1 MGWIRGSPF
10 VEGSGTLLLEHGEG
24 TMASAAVLARGRV
37 HISRLDHVDR
47 GGNDGGAEACPKG
60 RSEVTRKVICQGGRT
75 GERVRTPHAIT
86 PEAERLSSW
95 DLVVLERQ
103 RLQRI

>member
-1 MGWIRGSPF
+1 M
-10 VEGSGTLLLEHGEG
+10 GTLLLEHGEG
-24 TMASAAVLARGRV
+24 TMASTAVLARGRV

-47 GGNDGGAEACPKG
+47 GGNDGGAEACPEG
-60 RSEVTRKVICQGGRT
+60 RSEVARKVICQGGRA
-75 GERVRTPHAIT
+75 GERVKTPHTIT

-103 RLQRI
+103 RLQLGPLLRI